1 MKRPT
6 KEQLEVDVMSDLSWR
21 DIALKYGYTD
31 SAFLRKLARRY
42 EFPPRRK
49 LITPS
54 KETLYQM
61 ICVEGLTPYVVAD
74 KLGYGKGGWSNVYAY
89 CREYGIEFDFTVN
102 ADLRNTSFTP
112 EQWSI
117 VVGTLLGDGSLQS
130 HGTMKTSYSLR
141 FAHGE
146 KQMEYLEWMK
156 GQLFPFIS
164 SDAVPYKH
172 KKTSIHNH
180 APVHTYRTCSHPSL
194 TQLRKDFYPND
205 KKTVSIE
212 WLNQVDELALAVWY
226 MDDGSLNKRYGT
238 MTFCTNGFS
247 HEEHLLIQQWFL
259 DRWNLPV
266 VIENRR
272 NNQYSIRVNASVAKH
287 LREILRPYIPPCM
300 SYKVDYK

>member
-6 KEQLEVDVMSDLSWR
+6 KEMLEVDVMSDLTWPE
-21 DIALKYGYTD
+21 IAAKYGYTD
-31 SAFLRKLARRY
+31 SRFLRTLAKRY
-42 EFPPRRK
+42 ELPPRRK

-54 KETLYQM
+54 KETLYQL
-61 ICVEGLTPYVVAD
+61 ICVEGLTPYEVAD

-112 EQWSI
+112 DQRSI
-117 VVGTLLGDGSLQS
+117 VVGTLLGDGYLRP
-130 HGTMKTSYSLR
+130 HGKIEKNYSLC

-146 KQMEYLEWMK
+146 KQIEYLEWMK
-156 GQLFPFIS
+156 DNLKPFTT
-164 SDAVPYKH
+164 SDIPYKH
-172 KKTSIHNH
+172 KKTSLHNH
-180 APVHTYRTCSHPSL
+180 ATVHSYHTVCHPWL
-194 TQLRKDFYPND
+194 TELRKAFYPD
-205 KKTVSIE
+205 GKKTVSID

-247 HEEHLLIQQWFL
+247 YEEHLLIQQWFL
-259 DRWNLPV
+259 DRWKLPV

-300 SYKVDYK
+300 SYKVDFK